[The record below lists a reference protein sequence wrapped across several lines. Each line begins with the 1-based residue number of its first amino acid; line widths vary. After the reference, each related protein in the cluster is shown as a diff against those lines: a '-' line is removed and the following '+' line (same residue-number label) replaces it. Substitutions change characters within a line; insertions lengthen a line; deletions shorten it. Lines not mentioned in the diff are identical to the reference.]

1 MGILSIILLV
11 LFIISALLLIFLVAI
26 QDEKSTGLGGIF
38 GGSSE
43 SAFGSSSSTFL
54 TKATTILA
62 VAFMVLALLVALFNR
77 TSGDNVVAFAEQN
90 QTAAGTTWL
99 ESDSVNSDG
108 LSVTAASETAETDT
122 AETVEAAN

>member
-1 MGILSIILLV
+1 MGVLSIILLV
-11 LFIISALLLIFLVAI
+11 LFIIVALLLVFMVAI

-62 VAFMVLALLVALFNR
+62 VAFMVLALLVALCNR
-77 TSGDNVVAFAEQN
+77 GSSDNVVAFAEQQS

-99 ESDSVNSDG
+99 ESDSVNTDSAAA
-108 LSVTAASETAETDT
+108 TAATDAVETTGTAE
-122 AETVEAAN
+122 ESAN

>member
-11 LFIISALLLIFLVAI
+11 IFIIAALLLIFLVAI

-43 SAFGSSSSTFL
+43 SAFGGSSSTFL
-54 TKATTILA
+54 TKATSILA
-62 VAFMVLALLVALFNR
+62 VAFMVLALLVALCNR
-77 TSGDNVVAFAEQN
+77 GSGDNVVAFAEQS
-90 QTAAGTTWL
+90 QTEAGTTWL
-99 ESDSVNSDG
+99 ESDSTSSD
-108 LSVTAASETAETDT
+108 AAAVEE

>member
-1 MGILSIILLV
+1 MGVLSIILLV
-11 LFIISALLLIFLVAI
+11 LFIVVALLLIFLVAI

-77 TSGDNVVAFAEQN
+77 GSDNVVAFAEQ
-90 QTAAGTTWL
+90 QTTTEAGTTWL
-99 ESDSVNSDG
+99 ESDSTSSDA
-108 LSVTAASETAETDT
+108 VAVEE